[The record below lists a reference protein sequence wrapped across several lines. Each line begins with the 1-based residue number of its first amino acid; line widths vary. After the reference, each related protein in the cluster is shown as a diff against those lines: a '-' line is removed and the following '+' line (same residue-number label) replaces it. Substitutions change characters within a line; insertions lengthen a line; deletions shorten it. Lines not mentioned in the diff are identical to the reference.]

1 MDPRELEFRGF
12 ADEDDYNSLLEEVSI
27 LNQATGVLSTEDLD
41 AIKTSAAKPAII
53 ELLGELKTAD
63 DPRRERATDIPLVP
77 EFIEDQP
84 IPFTGG
90 RSLEDFRRGALEATE
105 KRVMRSGVELPPPAA
120 KVFPTE
126 EQLMEEA
133 VVRPEDEPAPFAPD
147 LDIQQKT
154 LDDQAREM
162 RRVIEED
169 VTPGGAKESVLIGPL
184 YEGTRSL
191 VEATGVP
198 VLAPMARGMGKQIL
212 TESPAEEKAM
222 QDYLHSS
229 YYDQARTEYIQYLD
243 GLDPDEKRI
252 EWQPFLLK
260 YAGDVPLKDWL
271 NNALTEMEEGR
282 TVESDT
288 SQIMRGLMAP
298 ISAAYGVIEGTAALA
313 GMGDARPFAQA
324 IEQRVVEGGGSA
336 TAFEEAARYMAET
349 VGFSETAEEF
359 FGNAAWYTGF
369 GVDFIIPIDLGI
381 VGDAGRLVKT
391 AARMGQDVGGVS
403 AKAALSA
410 KDRAQVW
417 ASQITIARGAA
428 KILEGGTLG
437 KVKTG
442 IVNPL
447 DPRVSAI
454 SKVYMSE
461 DAVNAVED
469 LLRAQE
475 VAGPTRVVDEGK
487 PGMPDIERVENITPE
502 HLAEGR
508 AVKYT
513 EDITEPGVKM
523 YDPAISSRIVSEKPY
538 KPTGQKG
545 RLKLGKTKNA
555 DPKVKQYFT
564 YAEAVL
570 KKFKVDI
577 TDPMVTADDLINK
590 GLDARTAE
598 RLTPPVPVKSISL
611 QGGPETPSVYI
622 NAFRKR
628 GAEEI
633 YEVRVRVVEPT
644 DGVAKNTRPYR
655 DYLGPDT
662 AEDFTSFAGLYGK
675 ARSAGDDVPT
685 PMFRGK
691 IQTPEGPSIPSLDP
705 RFQRGTRDLFTEGV
719 SLEMEGVSGWAPAWF
734 DNVRFSSYNRA
745 RAAVDKVAARFSND
759 LNNLFEFP
767 PASDLVYLTFDD
779 VIEESIPSFSSTR
792 NPIFSVNMRKPGNFK
807 WLFEGGPDG
816 NQGIISW
823 WLGGTK
829 AYGKKLDAYIRAAEK
844 DGLFFKTDTAA
855 AYARY
860 RLTIDTMDEI
870 IEAFSMMGDRFLN
883 PKLQSKRNSLVEY
896 MAKLDESA
904 MPPGAKAIMDEAALG
919 AIGNLQ
925 GLFSI
930 VGYGLNSRL
939 GRLFLEPSG
948 KRLLSTLSADD
959 LRTVIDS
966 FGFDLPTPKLKKF
979 MESTEAIVP
988 TKGLEPFMSV
998 RLDPD
1003 VRHFTR
1009 ILDRT
1014 RDLGIPTKVAD
1025 FNKLV
1030 EDGIANAI
1038 VFETGPVVEKLKA
1051 AKQSLATGTLPEL
1064 SREAN
1069 LALARGILRE
1079 QAQST
1084 LAKSMEAASR
1094 FAGGLD
1100 QLRVG
1105 SLFIERT
1112 TLERVVKQLDESPI
1126 GKLNKYYIDEISK
1139 KLAAG
1144 EEVTNSTLIEIPQSL
1159 LREVQAYVKN
1169 LDQFGQT
1176 PARRRLQ
1183 DLGLTQIRQD
1193 VSGEQINII
1202 REAALMEFATRLPGT
1217 ETAVGKALT
1226 AQTLRTKGG
1235 VSARLEAASIEELF
1249 APEAIRLGPLARG
1262 LREGTRAVSEAMFGP
1277 TRVYNPITREY
1288 IDTIKNRFGAI
1299 QESYNSR
1306 VMRNRAQGFTPS
1318 EAFGKT
1324 VADVYAGRI
1333 EDLFDDY
1340 ISIMFGGHETI
1351 SQTLQTTGRTIELSK
1366 ISLPVHKIK
1375 SLIAELGEEPNSF
1388 LNKGKR
1394 AFAKLIADGKYDE
1407 AYQVLVSVHKTM
1419 QGRPLGDFIEMGA
1432 DRFMGA
1438 NGAGKFLQELSR
1450 EVPIYSFKNHT
1461 QLLIANFIAREQAN
1475 IVKQTAEE
1483 FRRLDPFL
1491 FPTQQFVARFITTDS
1506 KHRGVIFANEMR
1518 RSRRTMRFG
1527 SPTEEELKRLYEA
1540 SMADAIDAATGVDV
1554 TDRMSPI
1561 IQDIADAMVQRSGSA
1576 LDATEEIKHALGLAY
1591 GKAAHRSG
1599 YTVPTP
1605 GERYIK
1611 NLGSSVGRNLSE
1623 EEYKVIMESSRR
1635 MFEKARKP
1643 TGPGLVPA
1651 GPAEALMD
1659 IPIAFEGITSK
1670 VALIKATDIE
1680 GLSEV
1685 LENIKLISPMG
1696 TAPSKFN
1703 LSDDTLE
1710 FMEELIGHA
1719 EKIKLDPAPGVQ
1731 RLAKIIGDTLSPA
1744 KNLEAGA
1751 NIAKTGVL
1759 SGVTPIANINFLMA
1773 NALTAPAII
1782 DSTVGGRYAMSV
1794 FNIDVIDV
1802 MKQVYGMRLMGQKI
1816 SDRVLFTHPVTR
1828 EPITTSMLADLV
1840 VDNSITKSQARAEIS
1855 SNILES
1861 MLRYSGQLADGTS
1874 VGFIKDQMRRNWNPA
1889 REMNLTTQLGNGTD
1903 VAFRV
1908 GVLVKALKEGKSK
1921 QEAIRL
1927 AREALFDYGGLSN
1940 FEKKYIAKVAW
1951 FYTFQRQAIKTVLKT
1966 MVNNPTRAK
1975 NAAKL
1980 AQNIGGYDDR
1990 QFYPDSRD
1998 YLNSR
2003 ARLAIIDDKEN
2014 QRRYSLYGPSIP
2026 YISAMDDIINYLS
2039 FIPLMAKA
2047 PDAPLEA
2054 AETIG
2059 LELASK
2065 ASPLYRFAAAIMFG
2079 KEIKFGEA
2087 RTFGT
2092 YLDPRMVWYL
2102 SRNAELWEAYTS
2114 VVNLEPVP
2122 QDEARYGSTTY
2133 AGVQWRIPY
2142 DDMASRR
2149 AHYAF
2154 MEAALGIGLKRT
2166 IMDYGGIAATEE
2178 SMPGEVPGSRLALQE
2193 DWQEWLRSMGVIT
2206 AVDEPLPDEIPLRTR
2221 EQRIRSLRELK

>member
-77 EFIEDQP
+77 EFIEDAP

-191 VEATGVP
+191 VETTGVP

-410 KDRAQVW
+410 KDRARVW

-428 KILEGGTLG
+428 QILEGGTLG

-475 VAGPTRVVDEGK
+475 VAGPTRV
-487 PGMPDIERVENITPE
+487 ENITPE

-513 EDITEPGVKM
+513 EDITEPAVKM
-523 YDPAISSRIVSEKPY
+523 Y
-538 KPTGQKG
+538 
-545 RLKLGKTKNA
+545 
-555 DPKVKQYFT
+555 
-564 YAEAVL
+564 
-570 KKFKVDI
+570 
-577 TDPMVTADDLINK
+577 
-590 GLDARTAE
+590 
-598 RLTPPVPVKSISL
+598 
-611 QGGPETPSVYI
+611 
-622 NAFRKR
+622 
-628 GAEEI
+628 
-633 YEVRVRVVEPT
+633 
-644 DGVAKNTRPYR
+644 
-655 DYLGPDT
+655 
-662 AEDFTSFAGLYGK
+662 
-675 ARSAGDDVPT
+675 
-685 PMFRGK
+685 
-691 IQTPEGPSIPSLDP
+691 
-705 RFQRGTRDLFTEGV
+705 
-719 SLEMEGVSGWAPAWF
+719 
-734 DNVRFSSYNRA
+734 
-745 RAAVDKVAARFSND
+745 
-759 LNNLFEFP
+759 
-767 PASDLVYLTFDD
+767 
-779 VIEESIPSFSSTR
+779 
-792 NPIFSVNMRKPGNFK
+792 
-807 WLFEGGPDG
+807 
-816 NQGIISW
+816 
-823 WLGGTK
+823 
-829 AYGKKLDAYIRAAEK
+829 
-844 DGLFFKTDTAA
+844 
-855 AYARY
+855 
-860 RLTIDTMDEI
+860 
-870 IEAFSMMGDRFLN
+870 
-883 PKLQSKRNSLVEY
+883 
-896 MAKLDESA
+896 
-904 MPPGAKAIMDEAALG
+904 
-919 AIGNLQ
+919 
-925 GLFSI
+925 
-930 VGYGLNSRL
+930 
-939 GRLFLEPSG
+939 
-948 KRLLSTLSADD
+948 
-959 LRTVIDS
+959 
-966 FGFDLPTPKLKKF
+966 
-979 MESTEAIVP
+979 
-988 TKGLEPFMSV
+988 
-998 RLDPD
+998 DPD

-1051 AKQSLATGTLPEL
+1051 AKESLATGTLPEL

-1084 LAKSMEAASR
+1084 LAKSMEAAGR
-1094 FAGGLD
+1094 AAGGLD

-1144 EEVTNSTLIEIPQSL
+1144 EEVTNSTLIETPQSL
-1159 LREVQAYVKN
+1159 LGEVQAYVKN

-1432 DRFMGA
+1432 DRFVGA

-1506 KHRGVIFANEMR
+1506 KHRGAIFADEMR
-1518 RSRRTMRFG
+1518 RTPRTMRFG

-1576 LDATEEIKHALGLAY
+1576 LDATEEIKHALSLAY

-1719 EKIKLDPAPGVQ
+1719 EKIKVDPAPGVQ

-1794 FNIDVIDV
+1794 FNIDVVDV

-1828 EPITTSMLADLV
+1828 EPITTSMIADLV

-1980 AQNIGGYDDR
+1980 AQNIGGYDDK

>member
-12 ADEDDYNSLLEEVSI
+12 ADEDDYNSLLEEIDI
-27 LNQATGVLSTEDLD
+27 LNQATGVLTAEDLE
-41 AIKTSAAKPAII
+41 AIKTNAAKPAII
-53 ELLGELKTAD
+53 ELIGELKTAD

-90 RSLEDFRRGALEATE
+90 RSLEDFRRGALEAAE
-105 KRVMRSGVELPPPAA
+105 KRVARSGIELPPPAA
-120 KVFPTE
+120 KVFPSE
-126 EQLMEEA
+126 EQLIEEA
-133 VVRPEDEPAPFAPD
+133 VIRPEVEAAPFEPD
-147 LDIQQKT
+147 LDIQKKT
-154 LDDQAREM
+154 LDDQMRDM

-169 VTPGGAKESVLIGPL
+169 VTPGGAKESVILGPL

-191 VEATGVP
+191 VEATGIP

-212 TESPAEEKAM
+212 TESPEEERAM

-243 GLDPDEKRI
+243 SLDPDEQAI
-252 EWQPFLLK
+252 NWQPFLLR
-260 YAGDVPLKDWL
+260 YAGEVPLKDWL
-271 NNALTEMEEGR
+271 NNALTDMEEGR

-288 SQIMRGLMAP
+288 AQIMRGLMAP

-336 TAFEEAARYMAET
+336 TAFDEAARYMAET
-349 VGFSETAEEF
+349 AGVSETAEEF

-369 GVDFIIPIDLGI
+369 GLDFIIPIDLGI
-381 VGDAGRLVKT
+381 VGDAGRLAKT
-391 AARMGQDVGGVS
+391 GARMGQDVGGQA
-403 AKAALSA
+403 AKTALTA
-410 KDRAQVW
+410 KERAQIW
-417 ASQITIARGAA
+417 ASQVTIARGAA
-428 KILEGGTLG
+428 QILEGGTLG
-437 KVKTG
+437 KVQTG
-442 IVNPL
+442 IVKPL

-454 SKVYMSE
+454 SKVYLSE

-475 VAGPTRVVDEGK
+475 VAGPTRVVDEGQ
-487 PGMPDIERVENITPE
+487 PGMPEIERVDNITPE

-508 AVKYT
+508 AQKYA
-513 EDITEPGVKM
+513 EDITDPGVKM
-523 YDPAISSRIVSEKPY
+523 YRPSVSSRIRNEKPY

-545 RLKLGKTKNA
+545 RLKKNATKNA
-555 DPKVKQYFT
+555 DPKIKQYLSV
-564 YAEAVL
+564 YAPAVL

-577 TDPMVTADDLINK
+577 TDPMVTAQDLIDA

-598 RLTPPVPVKSISL
+598 RLTPPVPVKSVTL
-611 QGGPETPSVYI
+611 AGGPETPTIYV

-633 YEVRVRVVEPT
+633 YEVRIRVVPPKE
-644 DGVAKNTRPYR
+644 GIAKNTPPYK
-655 DYLGPDT
+655 DYMGPEGI
-662 AEDFTSFAGLYGK
+662 EDFTSFGGLYGK
-675 ARSAGDDVPT
+675 ARGVEEGQPRSY
-685 PMFRGK
+685 FRGK
-691 IQTPEGPSIPSLDP
+691 LERRQGPNIPDLDP
-705 RFQRGTRDLFTEGV
+705 RVRGVRDHFSSPPSREMQGV
-719 SLEMEGVSGWAPAWF
+719 GDWAPAWF
-734 DNVRFSSYNRA
+734 DNVRFSSYKRA
-745 RAAVDKVAARFSND
+745 RNAVDQVAAKFSTD
-759 LNNLFEFP
+759 LNDLFEFP
-767 PASDLVYLTFDD
+767 PAYDLVYLTMDD
-779 VIEESIPSFSSTR
+779 VIPDTIPSFDAVR
-792 NPIFSVNMRKPGNFK
+792 NPIFSINIKKPASFG

-816 NQGIISW
+816 LGVIAQ
-823 WLGGTK
+823 WLGGRQ
-829 AYGKKLDAYIRAAEK
+829 AYAKKLDQYIRAAEADK
-844 DGLFFKTDTAA
+844 LFYNTNTAA

-860 RLTIDTMDEI
+860 RLTVDTIEEITEAYSMLGDRLVNPSLNTKRKEFIEFLAGLDDTTVPIGARSIIDEAVLGNEGQLFDLFRI
-870 IEAFSMMGDRFLN
+870 IETGMSG
-883 PKLQSKRNSLVEY
+883 
-896 MAKLDESA
+896 
-904 MPPGAKAIMDEAALG
+904 
-919 AIGNLQ
+919 
-925 GLFSI
+925 
-930 VGYGLNSRL
+930 RL
-939 GRLFLEPSG
+939 GRLFLEPAG
-948 KRLLSTLSADD
+948 RKLLSNLSSDD

-966 FGFDLPTPKLKKF
+966 FGFDLPTAALKRHMKGV
-979 MESTEAIVP
+979 ESIVP
-988 TKGLEPFMSV
+988 RKGLKPFMSV

-1030 EDGIANAI
+1030 ERGIDNAI
-1038 VFETGPVVEKLKA
+1038 AFEAGPIAEKLKA
-1051 AKQSLATGTLPEL
+1051 AKQSLAKGTLPEL
-1064 SREAN
+1064 SREVN

-1079 QAQST
+1079 QAQLT

-1105 SLFIERT
+1105 SLFIERS
-1112 TLERVVKQLDESPI
+1112 TLEQVIKQLDESPI
-1126 GKLNKYYIDEISK
+1126 GKLNKYYIDEITK
-1139 KLAAG
+1139 KLEAG
-1144 EEVTNSTLIEIPQSL
+1144 EEVTNNTLIEIPDAL
-1159 LREVQAYVKN
+1159 AKEVRTYVDN
-1169 LDQFGQT
+1169 LVGFGRPQ
-1176 PARRRLQ
+1176 ARRRLQ
-1183 DLGLTQIRQD
+1183 DLGLARISQD
-1193 VSGEQINII
+1193 VSGEQINIL
-1202 REAALMEFATRLPGT
+1202 REAALLEFATRLPGT
-1217 ETAVGKALT
+1217 ETAAGKALT

-1262 LREGTRAVSEAMFGP
+1262 LREGTRAVTEAMFGP
-1277 TRVYNPITREY
+1277 TRIYNPITREY

-1299 QESYNSR
+1299 QEAYNSR
-1306 VMRNRAQGFTPS
+1306 IMRNRAQGFTPS

-1324 VADVYAGRI
+1324 VADIYGGRI

-1351 SQTLQTTGRTIELSK
+1351 SQTLQTTGRTVELSK

-1375 SLIAELGEEPNSF
+1375 SLIAEIGEQPDSF

-1394 AFAKLIADGKYDE
+1394 AFTKLIADGEYDK
-1407 AYQVLVSVHKTM
+1407 AYQVLVSIHKTM
-1419 QGRPLGDFIEMGA
+1419 QGRPLGDFVTKAVNGNGPG
-1432 DRFMGA
+1432 RFLEQLM
-1438 NGAGKFLQELSR
+1438 R
-1450 EVPIYSFKNHT
+1450 EAPIYSYKNHT

-1475 IVKQTAEE
+1475 IVRKTADE

-1491 FPTQQFVARFITTDS
+1491 FPTKQFVARFITIDS
-1506 KHRGVIFANEMR
+1506 RARGVIFNDQMQ
-1518 RSRRTMRFG
+1518 RSRRLMRFG
-1527 SPTEEELKRLYEA
+1527 NPTEEELTRLYEA

-1554 TDRMSPI
+1554 VDRMTPVI
-1561 IQDIADAMVQRSGSA
+1561 DEIAEAMVERSGSA
-1576 LDATEEIKHALGLAY
+1576 LDATEEIKYALGVAY
-1591 GKAAHRSG
+1591 GKEPHRSG

-1605 GERYIK
+1605 GERYVK

-1651 GPAEALMD
+1651 GPAEELMD
-1659 IPIAFEGITSK
+1659 IPIAFEGITSRT
-1670 VALIKATDIE
+1670 ALIKATDIE

-1685 LENIKLISPMG
+1685 LENIKLVNPIG
-1696 TAPSKFN
+1696 TAPNKFN

-1719 EKIKLDPAPGVQ
+1719 EKIKVDPAPGVQ
-1731 RLAKIIGDTLSPA
+1731 RLAKVIGDTLSPA

-1782 DSTVGGRYAMSV
+1782 DSTVGGRYALSV
-1794 FNIDVIDV
+1794 FNIDVVDV
-1802 MKQVYGMRLMGQKI
+1802 MKQVYGLRLMGQKI
-1816 SDRVLFTHPVTR
+1816 SDRVLFMHPVTR

-1874 VGFIKDQMRRNWNPA
+1874 VNFIKDQMRRNWNPA

-1908 GVLVKALKEGKSK
+1908 GVLIKALKEGKSK

-2003 ARLAIIDDKEN
+2003 ARLAIIDDPEN

-2026 YISAMDDIINYLS
+2026 YISAMDDVINYLS

-2122 QDEARYGSTTY
+2122 LDEQRYGATTY

-2166 IMDYGGIAATEE
+2166 IMDYGSIIATQE

-2193 DWQEWLRSMGVIT
+2193 DWQEWMRSMGVIIAT
-2206 AVDEPLPDEIPLRTR
+2206 DEPLPEEIPLRTR
-2221 EQRIRSLRELK
+2221 EERIRSLRELTK